1 MLVALSL
8 ALLLPIGSAGLKP
21 ESAALKP
28 RLHNTTAS
36 TIEGIGATGAFFALS
51 VADIDASA
59 RWYSDKLGTKVTM
72 REPNTNGA
80 AVAVLE
86 GDGLIVELIQH
97 DAAKPLNT
105 VAPNVKDPLYVHG
118 IFKVGVIVSDFEKT
132 LSALKTRNV
141 EIAFGPYPARPGQRA
156 NVIVRDNARNLIQF
170 FGTESK

>member
-1 MLVALSL
+1 MRILLALSM
-8 ALLLPIGSAGLKP
+8 ALLLPTESAGLKP
-21 ESAALKP
+21 
-28 RLHNTTAS
+28 RLRGTTTP
-36 TIEGIGATGAFFALS
+36 TIEGISTTGAFFALS
-51 VADIDASA
+51 VADIDATA
-59 RWYSDKLGTKVTM
+59 KWYSDKLGMKVTM

-118 IFKVGVIVSDFEKT
+118 VFKVGVIVSDFEKT
-132 LSALKTRNV
+132 LSTLKARHV

-156 NVIVRDNARNLIQF
+156 NVIVRDNAGNLIQL
-170 FGTESK
+170 FGAESK

>member
-1 MLVALSL
+1 MRILVALSL
-8 ALLLPIGSAGLKP
+8 ALLLPTESAGLT
-21 ESAALKP
+21 P
-28 RLHNTTAS
+28 RLHDTTAS
-36 TIEGIGATGAFFALS
+36 TIEGSSATGAFFALS
-51 VADIDASA
+51 VADIDASVK
-59 RWYSDKLGTKVTM
+59 WYSDKLGMKVTM

-97 DAAKPLNT
+97 DAAKPLNSA
-105 VAPNVKDPLYVHG
+105 APNVKDPLYVHG

-132 LSALKTRNV
+132 LSTLKARNV

-156 NVIVRDNARNLIQF
+156 NVIVRDNAGNLIQL